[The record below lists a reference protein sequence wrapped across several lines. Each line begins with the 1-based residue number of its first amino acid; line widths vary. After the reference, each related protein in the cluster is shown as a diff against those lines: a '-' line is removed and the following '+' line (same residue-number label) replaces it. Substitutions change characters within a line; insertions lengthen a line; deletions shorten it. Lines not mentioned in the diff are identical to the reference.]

1 MAFYVNMSMYMMGL
15 MIVTYARKIKYY
27 LIAPQTGMD
36 TRNTGAA
43 GNGVPVVQ
51 ASMNVQKAKIM

>member
-1 MAFYVNMSMYMMGL
+1 MYIMGL